1 MHARIITTLGTR
13 NTAGIFLLFHYTA
26 RAAAAAA
33 AVTIYYNAAPL
44 LLRSSSAARNT
55 EILRVV
61 AETSRGRGVGAG
73 GGPELWW
80 QERIRVPKPGG
91 LVQQNT
97 NKRPCHATKR
107 DDERQKLYFEKGFL
121 LARPT
126 AKCAASQR

>member
-80 QERIRVPKPGG
+80 RADPCAQTWWSSARQGERMAVPR
-91 LVQQNT
+91 N
-97 NKRPCHATKR
+97 
-107 DDERQKLYFEKGFL
+107 
-121 LARPT
+121 
-126 AKCAASQR
+126 